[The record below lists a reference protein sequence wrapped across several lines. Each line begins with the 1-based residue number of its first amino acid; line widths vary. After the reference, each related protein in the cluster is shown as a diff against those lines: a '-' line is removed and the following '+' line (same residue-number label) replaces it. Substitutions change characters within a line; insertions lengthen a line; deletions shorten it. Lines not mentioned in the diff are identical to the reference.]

1 MSMAEDVSRALIV
14 LLGLIAACSATVAL
28 AHDGHGERV
37 IITGTIQAI
46 NADRIQIE
54 TRDDASLQMK
64 RVSVVTTKKT
74 RYKRGKARVEA
85 DAAQLTTG
93 ERVVAIATGEHTQ
106 DNSLRL
112 LALQI
117 DLSARKK

>member
-1 MSMAEDVSRALIV
+1 MEEDMNRAIAILM
-14 LLGLIAACSATVAL
+14 GLVAASGATAAS

-37 IITGTIQAI
+37 VVIGTVQAV

-54 TRDDASLQMK
+54 TRDDASLQLK
-64 RVSVVTTKKT
+64 RVWVITTEKT
-74 RYKRGKARVEA
+74 TYKRGKARVEA

-93 ERVVAIATGEHTQ
+93 ERVVAVATSEHTE

-117 DLSARKK
+117 ELGARKK